1 MKKEKVVALFV
12 ELKSA
17 FDSVNREM
25 LLKTMRQRVIREGL
39 VKRVVKVM
47 REMRSRV
54 MVGGRGERG
63 FLDSKGMR
71 QGCPLYPLLFNLL
84 IANMEGEMEKVRWG
98 AIEFGGRKEYSYADD
113 VVLLAEEEDEMKSII
128 KRLEGYLE
136 KKRFKLNLKKTKVMR
151 KGRSRMGKRE

>member
-17 FDSVNREM
+17 FDSVNREV
-25 LLKTMRQRVIREGL
+25 LLKTMRQRGIREGL
-39 VKRVVKVM
+39 VERVVKVM

-54 MVGGRGERG
+54 MVGGRGRRG

-98 AIEFGGRKEYSYADD
+98 GIEFGGRKEYSYADD